1 MTSEIIHD
9 RDVTKTKKTRITTP
23 FLTKYE
29 KTRLL
34 GTRALQISLNAPSTV
49 DTKDEYDPLKIAM
62 MELQQRKIPLS
73 VRRFLPSGQFEDFTI
88 DELQF

>member
-1 MTSEIIHD
+1 MNSEIIND
-9 RDVTKTKKTRITTP
+9 KEVTKTKKTRITTP

-49 DTKDEYDPLKIAM
+49 DTRGEYDPLKIAL
-62 MELQQRKIPLS
+62 MELKQRKIPLS
-73 VRRFLPSGQFEDFTI
+73 VRRFLPSGDFEDFTI

>member
-1 MTSEIIHD
+1 MKSEIIHD
-9 RDVTKTKKTRITTP
+9 KDATKTKKVKITTP

-49 DTKDEYDPLKIAM
+49 DTRDEYDPLKIAM
-62 MELQQRKIPLS
+62 MELKQRKIPLS
-73 VRRFLPSGQFEDFTI
+73 VRRFLPSGEFEDFTI

>member
-1 MTSEIIHD
+1 MNSTIIND
-9 RDVTKTKKTRITTP
+9 KEVTKTKKTRITTP

-49 DTKDEYDPLKIAM
+49 DTKDEYDPLKIAL
-62 MELQQRKIPLS
+62 MELKQRKIPLS
-73 VRRFLPSGQFEDFTI
+73 VRRFLPSGDFEDFTI

>member
-1 MTSEIIHD
+1 MKSEIIHD
-9 RDVTKTKKTRITTP
+9 KDAIKTKKVRITTL

-73 VRRFLPSGQFEDFTI
+73 VRRFDPLGNLRFYN
-88 DELQF
+88 